1 MGQGCELLTCRQYCN
16 EGVKVPHMSE
26 LSAKVRSAL
35 DAAVAAIGGSAREGQ
50 IEMAEAVANALTDR
64 HHLMVQAGT
73 GTGKSLAYLIP
84 ALVHG
89 RKVLVATATLALQRQ
104 LVDRDL
110 PAVVPALEKVLGR
123 SITFG
128 IYKGVGNYICLQKMN
143 ADEVDPD
150 GELLLES
157 SYLEKDAKRLIAWAK
172 TPGVS
177 GDRDDA
183 PEIDRRVWAANSLSG
198 RECVGADACAWGAQC
213 FSAKAK
219 LKAQEAD
226 VVVTNHTLLAIEI
239 VDAHPILPECDA
251 VVLDEAHE
259 FMDRTTQAVT
269 EELTAARVQRAAAM
283 ARKYLPGKV
292 SDTLTSAGDSFDD
305 AMSDYGEQMKSE
317 FGSNGRLDEIPSSLE
332 APIRRLKEAATAL
345 VQLIAADD
353 GIVDPDEN
361 AERARVRGAVNEIA
375 TTAGKLLK
383 MGDEHVLWY
392 EPTFSTLHLAPLS
405 VSQVLRSN
413 LLTRKPVIATS
424 ATLTVGNSFDAM
436 ARSIGF
442 LVGADGDEE
451 VGNDQIDPANV
462 QMLDVGSPFDFAN
475 QGVLYLPKHLPE
487 PGREGPSQEAL
498 DELGELIDAAGCRT
512 LALFSSWRGVEAA
525 DAHLR
530 KVLVDLPIS
539 IITQKRG
546 DAVGPLVERF
556 AKDETSILLGTI
568 SLWQGVDVPGNSCIL
583 VAIDRIPF
591 PRPDEPVMSARSSQA
606 DASGGSGFMQV
617 SVPRAALLLA
627 QGTGRLIRSIEDRGV
642 VAILDSRIVTKRYG
656 SVLLNSMPP
665 LWRTSDGAT
674 VRDSLRRLA
683 NSVAE

>member
-1 MGQGCELLTCRQYCN
+1 
-16 EGVKVPHMSE
+16 MSD
-26 LSAKVRSAL
+26 LSAQVRNAL
-35 DAAVAAIGGSAREGQ
+35 DAAVAAIGGAPREGQ

-73 GTGKSLAYLIP
+73 GTGKSLAYLVP

-104 LVDRDL
+104 LVERDL

-123 SITFG
+123 EITYG

-143 ADEVDPD
+143 TEEPDPD
-150 GELLLES
+150 GEVLLEIS
-157 SYLEKDAKRLIAWAK
+157 HLGKDAQRLHAWAK

-183 PEIDRRVWAANSLSG
+183 PDVDRRVWAANSLSG
-198 RECVGADACAWGAQC
+198 RECVGADVCNYGSQC
-213 FSAKAK
+213 FAAKAK
-219 LKAQEAD
+219 LKAQSAD
-226 VVVTNHTLLAIEI
+226 VVITNHTLLAIEI
-239 VDAHPILPECDA
+239 VDSHPILPERDA
-251 VVLDEAHE
+251 VILDEAHE

-269 EELTAARVQRAAAM
+269 EELTSARAIRAAAM
-283 ARKYLPGKV
+283 ARKHMPGKL
-292 SDTLTSAGDSFDD
+292 SDALTKAADNFHD
-305 AMSDYGEQMKSE
+305 AMADYGDQIRGDFSAQ
-317 FGSNGRLDEIPSSLE
+317 GRLEEIPSSLE
-332 APIRRLKEAATAL
+332 APIRKVKDAAAAI
-345 VQLIAADD
+345 VQIINADD
-353 GIVDPDEN
+353 EIVDSDAI
-361 AERARVRGAVNEIA
+361 AERARVKGAVSEIN
-375 TTAGKLLK
+375 TTCGKLLK
-383 MGDEHVLWY
+383 MGDTHVLWY

-405 VSQVLRSN
+405 VSEVLRTN
-413 LLTRKPVIATS
+413 LLTKTPVIATS
-424 ATLTVGNSFDAM
+424 ATLTVGNGFDAM

-442 LVGADGDEE
+442 VVGSDADSESEDGD
-451 VGNDQIDPANV
+451 IDPANV

-475 QGVLYLPKHLPE
+475 QGVLYMPKHLPE
-487 PGREGPSQEAL
+487 PGRDGPSQEVL
-498 DELGELIDAAGCRT
+498 TELGELIDAAGGRT

-530 KVLVDLPIS
+530 DVLKELPIT

-556 AKDETSILLGTI
+556 AKDETSILLGTM

-591 PRPDEPVMSARSSQA
+591 PRPDEPVMSARASLA
-606 DASGGSGFMQV
+606 DAAGGSGFMQV
-617 SVPRAALLLA
+617 SLPRAALLLA
-627 QGTGRLIRSIEDRGV
+627 QGTGRLIRSVDDRGV

-665 LWRTSDGAT
+665 LWRTSDGEV
-674 VRDSLRRLA
+674 VRESLRRL
-683 NSVAE
+683 NKEL

>member
-1 MGQGCELLTCRQYCN
+1 
-16 EGVKVPHMSE
+16 MSD
-26 LSAKVRSAL
+26 LSAQVRKAL
-35 DAAVAAIGGSAREGQ
+35 DAAVAAIGGKPREGQ

-104 LVDRDL
+104 LVERDL

-123 SITFG
+123 EITYG

-143 ADEVDPD
+143 TEEPDPD
-150 GELLLES
+150 GEVLLEVG
-157 SYLEKDAKRLIAWAK
+157 YLGKDAKRLHAWAK

-183 PEIDRRVWAANSLSG
+183 PEVDRRVWAANSLSG
-198 RECVGADACAWGAQC
+198 RECVGADVCNYGSQC
-213 FSAKAK
+213 FAAKAK
-219 LKAQEAD
+219 LKAQSAD

-239 VDAHPILPECDA
+239 VDSHPILPERDA
-251 VVLDEAHE
+251 VILDEAHE

-269 EELTAARVQRAAAM
+269 EELTSARVIRAAAM
-283 ARKYLPGKV
+283 ARKHIPGKLA
-292 SDTLTSAGDSFDD
+292 DALTKAGDNFHD
-305 AMSDYGEQMKSE
+305 AMADYGDQIRGD
-317 FGSNGRLDEIPSSLE
+317 FNAQGRLSEIPSSLE
-332 APIRRLKEAATAL
+332 APIRKVKEAAAAI
-345 VQLIAADD
+345 VQIINADD
-353 GIVDPDEN
+353 EIIDSDAV
-361 AERARVRGAVNEIA
+361 AERARVKGAVSEIN
-375 TTAGKLLK
+375 TTCGKLLK
-383 MGDEHVLWY
+383 MGNTHVLWY

-405 VSQVLRSN
+405 VSEVLRAN
-413 LLTRKPVIATS
+413 LLTKTPVIATS
-424 ATLTVGNSFDAM
+424 ATLTVGNGFDAM

-442 LVGADGDEE
+442 VVGDDADAMSEDGD
-451 VGNDQIDPANV
+451 IDPANV

-475 QGVLYLPKHLPE
+475 QGVLYMPKHLPE
-487 PGREGPSQEAL
+487 PGRDGPGPEVL
-498 DELGELIDAAGCRT
+498 TELGELIDAAGGRT

-525 DAHLR
+525 AAHLR
-530 KVLVDLPIS
+530 EVLKELPIT

-556 AKDETSILLGTI
+556 AKDETSILLGTM

-591 PRPDEPVMSARSSQA
+591 PRPDEPVMSARASLA
-606 DASGGSGFMQV
+606 DAAGGSGFMQV
-617 SVPRAALLLA
+617 SLPRAALLLA
-627 QGTGRLIRSIEDRGV
+627 QGTGRLIRSVDDRGV

-665 LWRTSDGAT
+665 LWRTSDAAV

-683 NSVAE
+683 AGMPE